1 MAGRF
6 RSRGPVFR
14 FVKCFGKN
22 FLENIFKKCIDFFPE
37 MAYNEYNNK
46 REVFEAKFPAIPEEV
61 KRFEEGKYYPFNIT
75 INYFT
80 GVEISASIDPWQY
93 GWSEGT
99 ENDNIGEDAPSG
111 AL

>member
-22 FLENIFKKCIDFFPE
+22 FLKNIFKKCIDFFPE

-46 REVFEAKFPAIPEEV
+46 RE
-61 KRFEEGKYYPFNIT
+61 R
-75 INYFT
+75 
-80 GVEISASIDPWQY
+80 
-93 GWSEGT
+93 
-99 ENDNIGEDAPSG
+99 
-111 AL
+111 

>member
-1 MAGRF
+1 VVTINRIVWQLPLKKLTKSLLFRAIFLYIFTYWQNLPKCGIMAGRF

-46 REVFEAKFPAIPEEV
+46 REV
-61 KRFEEGKYYPFNIT
+61 T
-75 INYFT
+75 
-80 GVEISASIDPWQY
+80 
-93 GWSEGT
+93 
-99 ENDNIGEDAPSG
+99 
-111 AL
+111 

>member
-37 MAYNEYNNK
+37 IAYNEYNNK
-46 REVFEAKFPAIPEEV
+46 REVMSMKLAKLIMLL
-61 KRFEEGKYYPFNIT
+61 I
-75 INYFT
+75 
-80 GVEISASIDPWQY
+80 
-93 GWSEGT
+93 
-99 ENDNIGEDAPSG
+99 G
-111 AL
+111 ALIECGNKPVVFFDYGTDEETEFSAWGMWDGKIILFHNEDND